1 MHHAGLEDILLSL
14 GEVIVSVNRDNGW
27 NVATPSSWDEQYKI
41 PSVLALIH
49 SEVSEALEAFRNHDK
64 ELFVEELADIAIRL
78 FDLSHGLGVSLAP
91 AILSKIE
98 RNRGRGF
105 RHGGKKV

>member
-1 MHHAGLEDILLSL
+1 MYCTSLERVLSDL
-14 GEVIVSVNRDNGW
+14 GAAIVEVNRNNGW
-27 NVATPSSWDEQYKI
+27 DVATQSSWDEKYKI

-49 SEVSEALEAFRNHDK
+49 SEISEALEAYRNHDK
-64 ELFVEELADIAIRL
+64 DLFVEELADVAIRL

-91 AILSKIE
+91 AILDKLNK
-98 RNRGRGF
+98 NRGRGF